1 MTRLL
6 IIDNYDSFTYN
17 LVHLIEKIFE
27 GTIHTVRND
36 EVKIT
41 DVKRYHLLLF
51 SPGPKLPKDAGKMM
65 EIIDTYHTQKPMI
78 GICLGMQGI
87 VEYFGG
93 VLELLPVP
101 KHGQSEKMIVLNK
114 AEVFEHCPNEF
125 MTGRYHSWGIHLKNI
140 QPPLIPLSIDAN
152 QWVMSIKH
160 QSLKIYGLQ
169 YHPESILSEFG
180 ETVMKNIIQ
189 TCLA

>member
-36 EVKIT
+36 EVKIA
-41 DVKRYHLLLF
+41 DVNRYHLVLF

-65 EIIDTYHTQKPMI
+65 EIIDTYHTQKPII

-93 VLELLPVP
+93 VLEPLPVP

-125 MTGRYHSWGIHLKNI
+125 MTGRYHSWGIQLKNI
-140 QPPLIPLSIDAN
+140 QPPLIPLSIDAH

-180 ETVMKNIIQ
+180 ETVMNNIIKA
-189 TCLA
+189 CLV